1 MKIVEKRAFAR
12 AGLLGNPSDGYF
24 GKTISVVVRNFAA
37 RVVVYEWP
45 ELEIILSRQD
55 RCQFNRIEELVDDV
69 KLNGLY
75 GGLRLIKAAIKVF
88 AEYCFEES
96 KELSGQNFSL
106 RYDTNIP
113 RQVGLAGS
121 SAIITAVFRSL
132 MEFYNVDIPRE
143 TLANLVLSVETD
155 EIGIAAG
162 LQDRVCQV
170 YGGLVYMEFE
180 REFFENNGFGRY
192 ESLDPLCLP
201 PLYLAY
207 RRNLSQ
213 ISGIYHSNLRQ
224 RWLDGDAKVISA
236 MEKFADLTRQG
247 REALLGGNHNR
258 LAGLIDQNFD
268 TRAELVQLDPANI
281 EMVNLARSTGVCA
294 KYAGSGGAI
303 IGICESDQKFHKLRS
318 EFEKLGC
325 EVIRPKVL
333 FDSA

>member
-1 MKIVEKRAFAR
+1 VKIIESRSYAR

-55 RCQFNRIEELVDDV
+55 RCQFNRIEELVEDV

-88 AEYCFEES
+88 AQYCFSEGIQ
-96 KELSGQNFSL
+96 LLDQNFSL

-132 MEFYNVDIPRE
+132 MQFYDVKIPE
-143 TLANLVLSVETD
+143 EILSNLVLSVETK

-170 YGGLVYMEFE
+170 YETLVYMDFNRDHFE
-180 REFFENNGFGRY
+180 AKGYGHY
-192 ESLDPLCLP
+192 ERLDPNCLP

-207 RRNLSQ
+207 RRDLSQ
-213 ISGIYHSNLRQ
+213 ISGIYHNNLRQ
-224 RWLDGDAKVISA
+224 RWMDGDPQVITA
-236 MEKFADLTRQG
+236 MERFADFTTEG
-247 REALLGGNHNR
+247 REALLVGDHKK
-258 LAGLIDQNFD
+258 LAELIDRNFD
-268 TRAELVQLDPANI
+268 NRASLVQLDPANV
-281 EMVNLARSTGVCA
+281 EMINLARSLGVCA

-303 IGICESDQKFHKLRS
+303 VGICRSDQQFLRLKK
-318 EFEKLGC
+318 EFEVLGC
-325 EVIRPKVL
+325 EVIRPLVVPE
-333 FDSA
+333 